1 MPKFQWRSFT
11 IDPYGEV
18 VQTVHPK
25 QPDLAWLQEQVD
37 GWIET
42 VPYFTKFQGRTRG
55 TAYANEEGI
64 IKGMPF
70 NRTATEAYGRCFEF
84 AQNLYGPVVITF
96 REKIE
101 A

>member
-1 MPKFQWRSFT
+1 M
-11 IDPYGEV
+11 
-18 VQTVHPK
+18 QTVHPK
-25 QPDLAWLQEQVD
+25 QPELAWLQEQVG

-42 VPYFTKFQGRTRG
+42 VPYFTKFRDGKRG

-70 NRTATEAYGRCFEF
+70 NRVATEVYGHCIEF

-96 REKIE
+96 REKVE